1 MKYAFIRDHRA
12 EYRVRP
18 LCRMM
23 NVHPSGYYAWINQP
37 KSNRQKEDERLL
49 GLIKQFWIESGCVYG
64 YRKVFM
70 DLREIGEICGK
81 NRVYRLMNQAGL
93 QAQVGYRKPRSKAG
107 SISDI
112 ADNHLNRDFNPI
124 APNQSWG
131 TDITYVRTYEGW
143 LYLAVVIDLFSRHVI
158 GWSMQ
163 PQMHVDLV
171 LNALTMAV
179 WRRKPKQK
187 VIVHSD
193 QGSQYTSSDW
203 QNFLKSHNLT
213 CSMSRRGNCHDNA
226 VAESFF
232 QLLKRERIKRKTYKD
247 RETARKDISNYIEM
261 FYNPV
266 RRHGF
271 NNDIS
276 PVEFEK
282 QYAMKNKCLENRWRF
297 IPFTCNTLF
306 CTDIPMTERELLENE
321 ISKI

>member
-1 MKYAFIRDHRA
+1 MRYAFIHNHRT
-12 EYRVRP
+12 EFRVRL

-70 DLREIGEICGK
+70 DLREFGESCGK
-81 NRVYRLMNQAGL
+81 NRVYKLMNQAGL
-93 QAQVGYRKPRSKAG
+93 KAQVGYRKPRSKAG
-107 SISDI
+107 SISNI
-112 ADNHLNRDFNPI
+112 ADNHLKRDFNPV
-124 APNQSWG
+124 APNQSWV
-131 TDITYVRTYEGW
+131 TDITYVRTFEGW
-143 LYLAVVIDLFSRHVI
+143 LYLAVVIDLFSRQVI

-163 PQMHVDLV
+163 SQMHVDLV
-171 LNALTMAV
+171 LDALTMAV
-179 WRRKPKQK
+179 WRRKPKDF
-187 VIVHSD
+187 VLVHSD
-193 QGSQYTSSDW
+193 QGSQYTSTDW

-232 QLLKRERIKRKTYKD
+232 QLLKRERIKRKIYKD
-247 RETARKDISNYIEM
+247 RETARKDIFNYIEM

-282 QYAMKNKCLENRWRF
+282 QYTMKQ
-297 IPFTCNTLF
+297 T
-306 CTDIPMTERELLENE
+306 
-321 ISKI
+321 SV

>member
-1 MKYAFIRDHRA
+1 MRYAFIRDHQA

-70 DLREIGEICGK
+70 DLREIGESCGK
-81 NRVYRLMNQAGL
+81 NRVCRLMNQAGL

-112 ADNHLNRDFNPI
+112 ADNYLQRDFNPI
-124 APNQSWG
+124 APNQSWV
-131 TDITYVRTYEGW
+131 TDITYIRTYEGW
-143 LYLAVVIDLFSRHVI
+143 LYLAVVIDLFSRQVI

-171 LNALTMAV
+171 LDALTMAV
-179 WRRKPKQK
+179 WRRKPKQV

-203 QNFLKSHNLT
+203 QNFLKSHNLK

-247 RETARKDISNYIEM
+247 RATARRDIFNYIEM

-282 QYAMKNKCLENRWRF
+282 QYAMKH
-297 IPFTCNTLF
+297 
-306 CTDIPMTERELLENE
+306 
-321 ISKI
+321 ISV